1 MTSKKIMFL
10 VEEKIYNDD
19 EADFLYHH
27 EPVKVFNKWENAHKY
42 TESMVFPK
50 DFDIT
55 EIEVGD

>member
-1 MTSKKIMFL
+1 MYL

-27 EPVKVFNKWENAHKY
+27 EAVKVFNKWENAHKY